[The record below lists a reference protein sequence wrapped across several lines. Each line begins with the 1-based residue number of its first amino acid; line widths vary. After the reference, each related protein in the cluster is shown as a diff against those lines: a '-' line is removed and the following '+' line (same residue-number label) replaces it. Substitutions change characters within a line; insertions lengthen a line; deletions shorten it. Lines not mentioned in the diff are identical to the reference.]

1 MSYAEFMLD
10 QSQAQFMS
18 DWAAR
23 NGWVILDSSTP
34 DRPSKQQYASDHGGI
49 VVPDPRGGKAGN
61 TLIIKS
67 LEESAP

>member
-10 QSQAQFMS
+10 QSHDKFMQ

-23 NGWVILDSSTP
+23 NGWTILDSSTP
-34 DRPSKQQYASDHGGI
+34 DRPSKQQYAADHGGI

-61 TLIIKS
+61 TLIVKPIK
-67 LEESAP
+67 EA